1 MSDAAL
7 PGAHL
12 SIRRTLVEA
21 ASLYARHWKLLAP
34 VAVAVLLPQAVLA
47 TYVGEIEIEHVNSV
61 GDVLKVIAIPG
72 TLLVNL
78 AGEALLAGMIT
89 ALVREWRSG
98 SRAASRPRF
107 LVSLPWLLPIGMDL
121 LLALGTAVGFLLLV
135 LPGLGV
141 PDVLR
146 DRPCGD
152 RDRTTRSRR
161 RAAAERRAGGG
172 ASARCSCS
180 WSELSW

>member
-89 ALVREWRSG
+89 ALVREWRAG
-98 SRAASRPRF
+98 HALPAARAF
-107 LVSLPWLLPIGMDL
+107 LVSLPWLPLIGMDL

-135 LPGLGV
+135 LPGLVFLTYFAIGPAVIEIEQRGV
-141 PDVLR
+141 GDALR
-146 DRPCGD
+146 
-152 RDRTTRSRR
+152 RS
-161 RAAAERRAGGG
+161 AALVRG